1 MKTVFFFAVA
11 CFLIILES
19 VNACSPTG
27 GVTAPPVI
35 TTTVATRRR
44 REIKTIITP
53 DEETA
58 AAAAPLPA
66 MISALTYFKFN
77 EAKNKENAESVEE
90 QLKEFVSVEQINES
104 KFGKSERI
112 LGDDKGYLRVSY
124 TLSKGSQF
132 CGELVQLATKAI
144 NLADNVVEG
153 DIICKNEK
161 IEIKKIE

>member
-1 MKTVFFFAVA
+1 MFF
-11 CFLIILES
+11 EG
-19 VNACSPTG
+19 VNGCSPTG
-27 GVTAPPVI
+27 SAVPPI
-35 TTTVATRRR
+35 TTTTVAVTNGRRR
-44 REIKTIITP
+44 REIKTIINP
-53 DEETA
+53 ENEA
-58 AAAAPLPA
+58 AADPLPA
-66 MISALTYFKFN
+66 MISALTYFKFD

-124 TLSKGSQF
+124 TLSKGSQY

>member
-1 MKTVFFFAVA
+1 MAVE
-11 CFLIILES
+11 F

-27 GVTAPPVI
+27 TGTL
-35 TTTVATRRR
+35 TTTTTTTLAPGGRKR
-44 REIKTIITP
+44 REIKTVSV
-53 DEETA
+53 EEE
-58 AAAAPLPA
+58 LPA
-66 MISALTYFKFN
+66 MISALTYHKFN
-77 EAKNKENAESVEE
+77 EAKNKEYADGVEE
-90 QLKEFVSVEQINES
+90 QLKEFVSIEQINES

-124 TLSKGSQF
+124 TLSKGSLH

-144 NLADNVVEG
+144 NLADNVAEG